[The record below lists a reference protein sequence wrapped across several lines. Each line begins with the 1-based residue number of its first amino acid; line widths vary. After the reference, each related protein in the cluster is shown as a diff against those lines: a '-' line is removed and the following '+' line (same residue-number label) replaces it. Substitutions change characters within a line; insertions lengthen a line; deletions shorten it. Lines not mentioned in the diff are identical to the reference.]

1 MRMRRGGLLS
11 VGAVVV
17 AGLAAAPG
25 AQGDAGASATGGAAK
40 ASCTAEKRALQR
52 APAKRKPQARK
63 RYRACQEKALG
74 AEIRRQ
80 LADRRL
86 KGQRGDG
93 SFEDWLLCANGK
105 YRLASED
112 RSGRGISEGTRWVV
126 TQAKGSATRW
136 TAIIRET
143 TNLRAAGLN
152 VGVARNGAQYFVGIA
167 RGFGEVTSQGPVTLT
182 PDAEG
187 CAAL

>member
-1 MRMRRGGLLS
+1 MRMRRGGLLGVCALS
-11 VGAVVV
+11 VAL
-17 AGLAAAPG
+17 LAAGAGG
-25 AQGDAGASATGGAAK
+25 AQAAETTGGAAK
-40 ASCTAEKRALQR
+40 ASCSAEKRALQR

-63 RYRACQEKALG
+63 RYRACQEKAL
-74 AEIRRQ
+74 AADIRGQ

-86 KGQRGDG
+86 VGQRGDG

-105 YRLASED
+105 YRLVSED
-112 RSGRGISEGTRWVV
+112 RSGRGISTGSRWVV

-136 TAIIRET
+136 TAIIRQT
-143 TNLRAAGLN
+143 TNLRASGLN

-167 RGFGEVTSQGPVTLT
+167 RGFGEVTSQGRVTLT
-182 PDAEG
+182 PDAAG